1 MKRSRFV
8 ACAAVAAVAATAIAV
23 AAPAAT
29 QSASAVSTTRP
40 KAGGYFK
47 THAVGK
53 PLPTGKQCA
62 AKLHYST
69 WEPRPQNKAANH
81 KVVPKKA
88 IHLPKNTGFDTK
100 WNQKYKSRITG
111 NFKGTTDEIIQWAS
125 CKWGLSD
132 ELTRARAVQES
143 HWFQSQEGDF
153 RSSGNEQCPAA
164 ERRRNPCPTSFGI
177 LQSKAYYR
185 PGTYPA
191 TKVSTAFNLDASLAE
206 LRGCIDGL
214 QWFGPQSKGDVWGC
228 VGVWF
233 SGSYNKGGQSSYVDN
248 VKQIYNEKP
257 WRKWRG

>member
-1 MKRSRFV
+1 MKRFLVS
-8 ACAAVAAVAATAIAV
+8 AAATALAATTIAV
-23 AAPAAT
+23 AAPIMT

-47 THAVGK
+47 THAPLQ
-53 PLPTGKQCA
+53 PLPSGKVCA
-62 AKLHYST
+62 QKLHKST
-69 WEPRPQNKAANH
+69 WEPRPENKAANH

-100 WNQKYKSRITG
+100 WNQQYKSRVTG
-111 NFKGTTDEIIQWAS
+111 NYKGTTDEIIQWAS
-125 CKWGLSD
+125 CKWGVSD

-143 HWFQSQEGDF
+143 KWRQSQLGDY
-153 RSSGNEQCPAA
+153 RSKSSGQCPAA
-164 ERRRNPCPTSFGI
+164 EKSDPCATSFGI

-191 TKVSTAFNLDASLAE
+191 SKVSTAFNLDYSLAE
-206 LRGCIDGL
+206 FRGCLDGL

-233 SGSYNKGGQSSYVDN
+233 TGSYSRGGGGSGYVQS
-248 VKQIYNEKP
+248 VKQIYDQKP
-257 WRKWRG
+257 WRSWRG